1 MRCSSGAAQSC
12 FPRRS
17 PGRKT
22 YPGCWS
28 FPGGHV
34 ESGES
39 LDDALV
45 RELQEEI
52 GVTPLVFREVGAVIE
67 PTPQVNGAVVYHFF
81 AVSAWAGGEPR
92 IVGDE
97 HSEIRWFSIDAACVL
112 SDLALPEYTTILH
125 KLT

>member
-1 MRCSSGAAQSC
+1 MRVVVA
-12 FPRRS
+12 
-17 PGRKT
+17 
-22 YPGCWS
+22 
-28 FPGGHV
+28 V
-34 ESGES
+34 V
-39 LDDALV
+39 L
-45 RELQEEI
+45 
-52 GVTPLVFREVGAVIE
+52 TPTPEPTVE